1 MKKILALLLALAMVL
16 SMAACGG
23 TPAAPETPAEPEAP
37 AAPAEPETPDEPQAE
52 GPQLSADGRYPAET
66 IKIGFLNYDTTAE
79 LYLTTKAYIEY
90 LQTAFNIEMLW
101 SESISSVEQE
111 LAFIEQAAAAGCDA
125 IIAFYNVANDQSVDL
140 CTSLGMYYW
149 GQGFNEAIQAN
160 HSMNPLYLGSFY
172 VGNADYQYG
181 KGCVDALVEAGCHK
195 IIIASGGVNFG
206 IQMFIDRYTGAM
218 DAVKAHQEAGYD
230 IEVVAEVPGFPG
242 TDGSFEAAQTE
253 ALNSDADGLAS
264 MLTALMWIQ
273 PMQAAGKFG
282 QIKTAA
288 VDVVSP
294 VVVDMFGAG
303 MYVGVSAEIA
313 DIFGMA
319 IPMII
324 NAMDGH
330 AEQQRN
336 PDGSAPL
343 IDASWWLVTNIEDAA
358 YLSGVESNEGGWVF
372 DIEDIQSV
380 LYAYN
385 PDLTL
390 EDMSALYTAVDAADI
405 QARR

>member
-1 MKKILALLLALAMVL
+1 MKKTIALLLALVMVFGL
-16 SMAACGG
+16 VACGNS
-23 TPAAPETPAEPEAP
+23 APAEPSAP
-37 AAPAEPETPDEPQAE
+37 AAPAEPAAPAAPAEPAAPADGIQYA
-52 GPQLSADGRYPAET
+52 ADGRYPAET

-79 LYLTTKAYIEY
+79 LYLTLRSYIEY

-125 IIAFYNVANDQSVDL
+125 ILAFYNVANEQSVDL

-149 GQGFNEAIQAN
+149 GQGFNEAIQAK
-160 HSMNPLYLGSFY
+160 HSKNPLYLGSFY

-242 TDGSFEAAQTE
+242 TDGSFESAQTE

-294 VVVDMFGAG
+294 TVVDMFGAG

-319 IPMII
+319 IPMVI

-336 PDGSAPL
+336 ADGSAPL

-358 YLSGVESNEGGWVF
+358 YLAGVESNEGGWVF
-372 DIEDIQSV
+372 DIDDIKSV
-380 LYAYN
+380 MYAFN
-385 PDLTL
+385 EDLTL
-390 EDMSALYTAVDAADI
+390 DDMSALYTAVDAADI
-405 QARR
+405 QSRR